1 MYVTSGDMFHRIKS
15 ITPIPP
21 SFETISIFLH
31 SIVWLGIQY
40 CCGKFGTQFFQTG
53 ITNIIYSFHLPIVNK
68 PEKCIKNRK
77 LDTRVKKWS
86 NCLLWIQITRDLSW
100 SIKSRPRRKETTYAL
115 HSNTPKWALPF
126 NWFVLK
132 PCTPSG
138 ISAIPCIGPR
148 FPFNCRYT
156 ILQLK
161 WTRYFKKSSENK
173 Y

>member
-1 MYVTSGDMFHRIKS
+1 
-15 ITPIPP
+15 
-21 SFETISIFLH
+21 
-31 SIVWLGIQY
+31 
-40 CCGKFGTQFFQTG
+40 
-53 ITNIIYSFHLPIVNK
+53 
-68 PEKCIKNRK
+68 
-77 LDTRVKKWS
+77 VKKWS